1 MSPISKY
8 TKYHNFP
15 IKARST
21 KDFPESCQHILSG
34 IFIRSQ
40 FRVLFQFKDM
50 GNPPK
55 KKNSFG
61 GKKSSLKCL
70 KTIYKR
76 SFLIESFTESFGH
89 SGVKIRKNHLMPI
102 YIQF

>member
-8 TKYHNFP
+8 HNFQ
-15 IKARST
+15 IKARLT
-21 KDFPESCQHILSG
+21 KEFPESCQHILSG

-55 KKNSFG
+55 KKFR
-61 GKKSSLKCL
+61 L
-70 KTIYKR
+70 
-76 SFLIESFTESFGH
+76 E
-89 SGVKIRKNHLMPI
+89 VKNPV
-102 YIQF
+102 